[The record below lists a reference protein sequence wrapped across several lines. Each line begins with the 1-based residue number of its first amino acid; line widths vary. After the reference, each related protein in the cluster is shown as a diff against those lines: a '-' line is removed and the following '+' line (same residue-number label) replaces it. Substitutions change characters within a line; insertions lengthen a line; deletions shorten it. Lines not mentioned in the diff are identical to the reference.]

1 MKIAVLGTGLMGAP
15 IAANLAAAGHD
26 VRVWNRTR
34 AKAEPLAAQGVTVV
48 DTPAGAVDGVEVVL
62 TMLNDGPAVTTTMQ
76 DAAPSLPHDAVW
88 VQASTV
94 GIESTEDHIALARS
108 LGLEFVDAP
117 VLGSTKPAQ
126 DGTLVVLAAGV
137 EELRERVQPVFDVIG
152 ARTMWVGEAGAATR
166 LKLVANSWVL
176 SLTAA
181 VGEAVALAESSGL
194 DPRLFLEAVSGGPL
208 DCAYLQTK
216 GNAIIERS
224 FPLAFTV
231 QNALKDAL
239 LVNEAATRAGV
250 QLDVAQASGARL
262 NRAVTRG
269 HGDEDLAAA
278 YYASFKN

>member
-34 AKAEPLAAQGVTVV
+34 AKAEPLAGKGATVA
-48 DTPAGAVDGVEVVL
+48 DTPAAAVEGVEVVL
-62 TMLNDGPAVTTTMQ
+62 TMLNDGPAVTATMQ

-94 GIESTEDHIALARS
+94 GVEATDDHVALARS

-117 VLGSTKPAQ
+117 VLGSTGPAAE
-126 DGTLVVLAAGV
+126 GKLVVLAGGA
-137 EELRERVQPVFDVIG
+137 EELRDRVQPVFDVIG

-176 SLTAA
+176 ALTAA
-181 VGEAVALAESSGL
+181 AGEAVSLAEASGL
-194 DPRLFLEAVSGGPL
+194 DPKLFLEAVSGGAL

-224 FPLAFTV
+224 FPPAFTV

-239 LVNEAATRAGV
+239 LVNEAAVRAGV

-269 HGDEDLAAA
+269 HGDEDMAAS
-278 YYASFKN
+278 YYASFND

>member
-34 AKAEPLAAQGVTVV
+34 AKAEPLADKGATVAG
-48 DTPAGAVDGVEVVL
+48 TPAEAVEGAEIVL
-62 TMLNDGPAVTTTMQ
+62 TVLNDGPTVTATMQ

-88 VQASTV
+88 IQASTV
-94 GIESTEDHIALARS
+94 GVAATEDHIDLARS

-117 VLGSTKPAQ
+117 VLGSTKPAAE
-126 DGTLVVLAAGV
+126 GKLVVLASGA

-152 ARTMWVGEAGAATR
+152 ARTMWVGEAGASTK

-176 SLTAA
+176 ALTAA
-181 VGEAVALAESSGL
+181 VGEAVSLAEASGL
-194 DPRLFLEAVSGGPL
+194 DPKLFLEAVSGGAM

-224 FPLAFTV
+224 FPPAFTV

-239 LVNEAATRAGV
+239 LVNEAAVRANV
-250 QLDVAQASGARL
+250 HLDVAQASSARL
-262 NRAVTRG
+262 NRAVTKG
-269 HGDEDLAAA
+269 HGAEDMAAS
-278 YYASFKN
+278 YYASYQ

>member
-15 IAANLAAAGHD
+15 IAANLAAAGHE

-34 AKAEPLAAQGVTVV
+34 AKAEPLAAQGAVV
-48 DTPAGAVDGVEVVL
+48 ADTPAEAVDGAEIVL
-62 TMLNDGPAVTTTMQ
+62 TMLNDGPTVTATMHE
-76 DAAPSLPHDAVW
+76 AAPALPHHAVW
-88 VQASTV
+88 IQASTV
-94 GIESTEDHIALARS
+94 GVESTDDHIALARS

-117 VLGSTKPAQ
+117 VLGSTKPAAE
-126 DGTLVVLAAGV
+126 GKLVVLASGAD
-137 EELRERVQPVFDVIG
+137 ELRDRVQPVFDVIG
-152 ARTMWVGEAGAATR
+152 ARTMWVGEAGASSR

-176 SLTAA
+176 ALTAA

-194 DPRLFLEAVSGGPL
+194 DPKLFLEAVSGGAM

-224 FPLAFTV
+224 FPPAFTV

-239 LVNEAATRAGV
+239 LVNEAAVLAGV
-250 QLDVAQASGARL
+250 QLDVAQASAARL

-269 HGDEDLAAA
+269 HGSEDMAAS
-278 YYASFKN
+278 YYASFE

>member
-15 IAANLAAAGHD
+15 IAVNLAAAGHD

-34 AKAEPLAAQGVTVV
+34 SKAEPLAARGATVT
-48 DTPAGAVDGVEVVL
+48 DSPAAAVEGVEIVL
-62 TMLNDGPAVTTTMQ
+62 TMLNDGAAVTATMQ
-76 DAAPSLPHDAVW
+76 DASSALPHDAVW
-88 VQASTV
+88 IQASTV
-94 GIESTEDHIALARS
+94 GVDATDDHVALARS

-126 DGTLVVLAAGV
+126 DGTLVVLAAGA

-152 ARTMWVGEAGAATR
+152 ARTMWVGEAGAASR

-176 SLTAA
+176 ALTSAI
-181 VGEAVALAESSGL
+181 GEAVALAESSGL
-194 DPRLFLEAVSGGPL
+194 DPKLFLDAVSGGPL
-208 DCAYLQTK
+208 DCGYLRLK

-224 FPLAFTV
+224 FQPAFSV

-239 LVNEAATRAGV
+239 LVNEAAVRAGV

-269 HGDEDLAAA
+269 HGDEDMAAA
-278 YYASFKN
+278 YYASFNS

>member
-34 AKAEPLAAQGVTVV
+34 AKAEPLAEKGATVT
-48 DTPAGAVDGVEVVL
+48 DSPAAAVDGVEIVL
-62 TMLNDGPAVTTTMQ
+62 TMLNDGAAVTATMQ
-76 DAAPSLPHDAVW
+76 DAASALPHDAVW
-88 VQASTV
+88 IQASTV
-94 GIESTEDHIALARS
+94 GVDAIDDHIALARS

-126 DGTLVVLAAGV
+126 DGTLVVLAAGD
-137 EELRERVQPVFDVIG
+137 EELRDRVQPVFDVIG
-152 ARTMWVGEAGAATR
+152 ARTMWVGEAGAASR

-176 SLTAA
+176 ALTAA
-181 VGEAVALAESSGL
+181 AGEAVALAESSGL
-194 DPRLFLEAVSGGPL
+194 DPKLFLEAVSGGPL
-208 DCAYLQTK
+208 DCAYLQMK
-216 GNAIIERS
+216 GNAIVERS
-224 FPLAFTV
+224 FPPAFSV

-239 LVNEAATRAGV
+239 LVNEAAVRAGV

-269 HGDEDLAAA
+269 HGDEDMAAA
-278 YYASFKN
+278 YYASYND

>member
-15 IAANLAAAGHD
+15 IAANLAAAGHE

-34 AKAEPLAAQGVTVV
+34 AKAEPLAAQGAVV
-48 DTPAGAVDGVEVVL
+48 ADTPAEAVDGVEIVL
-62 TMLNDGPAVTTTMQ
+62 TMLNDGPAVTATMQ
-76 DAAPSLPHDAVW
+76 EAAPALPHHAIW
-88 VQASTV
+88 IQASTV
-94 GIESTEDHIALARS
+94 GVESTDDHIALARS

-117 VLGSTKPAQ
+117 VLGSTKPAAE
-126 DGTLVVLAAGV
+126 GKLVVLASGAD
-137 EELRERVQPVFDVIG
+137 ELRDRVQPVFDVIG
-152 ARTMWVGEAGAATR
+152 ARTMWVGEAGASSR

-176 SLTAA
+176 ALTAA

-194 DPRLFLEAVSGGPL
+194 DPKLFLEAVSGGAM

-224 FPLAFTV
+224 FPPAFTV

-239 LVNEAATRAGV
+239 LVNEAAVLAGV
-250 QLDVAQASGARL
+250 QLDVAQASAARL

-269 HGDEDLAAA
+269 HGSEDMAAS
-278 YYASFKN
+278 YYASFE